1 MKQSNENSDY
11 IKKITAHLLK
21 MQDEQYRDFHASLMP
36 TVDKSTVIG
45 VRVPALRAYAETVY
59 KDGGYDEFLNDLPH
73 EYYEQNNL
81 HAMLICQNPDFDQ
94 TVSQLARFLP
104 YIDNWATCDMINPKA
119 FSKQPEKLL
128 PYIDRWLESD
138 ETYTVRFAIGA
149 LMRWFADDLFD
160 ESYLKKVAA
169 VSSEEYYVKMMVA
182 WYFATLLAKQYK
194 ATVPYI
200 ENAVLKPWTH
210 NKAIQKAV
218 ESLRLTAEQK
228 SYLKTFRI
236 KARRSKA
243 Q

>member
-1 MKQSNENSDY
+1 MKQNSDY
-11 IKKITAHLLK
+11 IEKITARLFE

-36 TVDKSTVIG
+36 TVDKNTVIG
-45 VRVPALRAYAETVY
+45 VRVPALRAYAKTIY

-81 HAMLICQNPDFDQ
+81 HAMLICQNPDFDEAM
-94 TVSQLARFLP
+94 SQLERFLP

-128 PYIDRWLESD
+128 SYIDRWLDSD
-138 ETYTVRFAIGA
+138 KTYTVRFAIGA

-160 ESYLKKVAA
+160 EKYLKKVAA
-169 VSSEEYYVKMMVA
+169 VSSEEYYIKMMVA
-182 WYFATLLAKQYK
+182 WYFATLLAKQYES
-194 ATVPYI
+194 TLPYI
-200 ENAVLKPWTH
+200 ENAVLEPWTH

-228 SYLKTFRI
+228 AYLKTFRI
-236 KARRSKA
+236 KAPRSKA
-243 Q
+243 K